1 MTLGELRVGKWYKGL
16 ERFVGNIALWNGTHF
31 IGYQCKFGMY
41 LETSM
46 KFYPDMDIKE
56 LDESARSY
64 PHC

>member
-1 MTLGELRVGKWYKGL
+1 MTIGELRVGKWYKGL
-16 ERFVGNIALWNGTHF
+16 NRFVGDIALWNGTLF

-41 LETSM
+41 LETAQR
-46 KFYPDMDIKE
+46 FTTDLDIKE